1 MVRVISTKPI
11 WHSPES
17 KTRRKQ
23 TSEETLQA
31 QEQLLIQ
38 ILEERE
44 KELREEQQKEKPN
57 FRNPKN
63 EFKNKKKKNKKVK
76 SSTNT
81 NKNISK
87 TIVKPTMAKIEV
99 TVKFSEIPEAEPA
112 ENKKVKLYFVDDND
126 AKYSSLI
133 NKKSWNKAVKR
144 IEEIS
149 ANEGEWIGAVAGVLV
164 VEEGQFTVANAGI
177 QIFEKKKKEVK
188 EESSE

>member
-63 EFKNKKKKNKKVK
+63 EFKNKNKKKSKQPA
-76 SSTNT
+76 ST
-81 NKNISK
+81 KQPQK
-87 TIVKPTMAKIEV
+87 TAPLKPTMAKIEV
-99 TVKFSEIPEAEPA
+99 TVKFSELPEAEPA
-112 ENKKVKLYFVDDND
+112 ENKKVKLYFVDDNSN
-126 AKYSSLI
+126 KYSSLI

-149 ANEGEWIGAVAGVLV
+149 ANEGDWIGAVAGVLV

-177 QIFEKKKKEVK
+177 QVFEKKKKEVK